1 MDGPQLR
8 SPTKVGILPKPDG
21 NNGWLEILP
30 PLPPP
35 RRAIGELRAEFAV
48 VGAGFT
54 GLAAARRLAELRP
67 SDHVVLLDAGRIGN
81 NAAGR
86 CSGFAIDQ
94 AHNIRA
100 RNFASNL
107 QSERD
112 QIAVNRAGQDYLR
125 HIVRTRSID
134 CDWLEAGKIHAAAT
148 GRGEGKL
155 KAYSGNLDLL
165 GADYSW
171 LDATQMK
178 DLTGTTFYRLGLHT
192 PGTILM
198 QPAALVVGMAASM
211 PDNVSV
217 LEDSPVIGVA
227 PGTPIRL
234 ELPDAH
240 ISAKTLVL
248 ANNGFAGQF
257 GHYSRELIPVAT
269 WASLTR
275 PLTDAEAALLGG
287 EQDWGIIP
295 ADPFGTSM
303 RRMRNGRILIRNI
316 YNYNPGLNPT
326 EQDRLWARKR
336 HERSLRNRFPML
348 PDLRFDHTWGGPL
361 CLSRNGEP
369 VFGELDDGIFGA
381 FCLNGVGIA
390 RGTAFGKL
398 LAEHI
403 LGESGPL
410 VEIMLKAGRPGK
422 TPPAPFLGWG
432 VRLNFAKRRHDA
444 GLEL

>member
-1 MDGPQLR
+1 MDGPELSKTTQ
-8 SPTKVGILPKPDG
+8 VGILPKADG
-21 NNGWLEILP
+21 NNGWLEVLP
-30 PLPPP
+30 PLPPS
-35 RRAIGELRAEFAV
+35 RKATGDIQTDFAV

-67 SDHVVLLDAGRIGN
+67 DRRVVLLDAGRIGN

-100 RNFASNL
+100 RDFAANL

-125 HIVRTRSID
+125 RIVQTRNID
-134 CDWLEAGKIHAAAT
+134 CQWKEAGKIHAAAT
-148 GRGEGKL
+148 RRGDGRL
-155 KAYSGNLDLL
+155 KAYSGNLELL
-165 GADYSW
+165 GAEFSW
-171 LDATQMK
+171 LDAAQMK
-178 DLTGTTFYRLGLHT
+178 DITGTGFYRSGLHT
-192 PGTILM
+192 PGTILV

-211 PDNVSV
+211 PNNVSV
-217 LEDSPVIGVA
+217 FEDSPVIGVA
-227 PGTPIRL
+227 PGTPHQL
-234 ELPDAH
+234 ELPDAC
-240 ISAKTLVL
+240 ISARELVL

-257 GHYSRELIPVAT
+257 GHYSRDLIPVAT

-275 PLTDAEAALLGG
+275 PLTEAEAALLGG

-303 RRMRNGRILIRNI
+303 RRMRDGRILIRNI
-316 YNYNPGLNPT
+316 YSYNPGLNPT

-336 HERSLRNRFPML
+336 HNRSLRNRFPML
-348 PDLRFDHTWGGPL
+348 PELGFEYTWGGPL

-369 VFGELDDGIFGA
+369 VFGELDNGVFGA
-381 FCLNGVGIA
+381 FCLNGVGVA

-403 LGESGPL
+403 AGETGPL
-410 VEIMLKAGRPGK
+410 VEIMRKAGRPAR